1 MQESPFYDFLPLR
14 CGSAVACS
22 LMGKDYEKCK
32 EVGGGDVGLMS
43 LID

>member
-1 MQESPFYDFLPLR
+1 MCLQMQESPFYDYLPLR

-32 EVGGGDVGLMS
+32 EVGGHE
-43 LID
+43 